1 MAPKII
7 YITGFRQHAGK
18 TVASLG
24 LLSLLKKAYPR
35 ERIAYI
41 KPVGQELVE
50 LESGKTVDKDVKIVE
65 SFTGIEEIEARYSSP
80 VQLGTG
86 FTKAFLANPERDQ
99 LSLELREDIMKSLA
113 RLAEKDILIAE
124 GTGHPGVGGI
134 VGLSN
139 AEVGN
144 LLGADMIFL
153 SGGGI
158 GKALDMLEVDLSFFM
173 CKGCRVKGVVFNKVL
188 PSKLEQSKHFL
199 TEELLQRMYSGFPD
213 PLSIFGFLPIMED
226 LPNPS
231 MDFIRRRFR
240 GAEAVG
246 DYHAVNWHIPC
257 RKIRIISLRT
267 EYLDL
272 PRYVASGDIV
282 IIGSGSTERI
292 RKLLEH
298 NSRLSPHM
306 GGIIMTCRE
315 DVTLD
320 PEIRSMLE
328 DSGVPSL
335 LVDLDT
341 ASTEQGVQRVFENT
355 KLQLYDTSKYQTIC
369 SMFEEHFDFDKFAD
383 RFLGL

>member
-24 LLSLLKKAYPR
+24 LISLLKKHYPLDK
-35 ERIAYI
+35 IGYI

-50 LESGKTVDKDVKIVE
+50 LSSGTTVDKDVKVVE
-65 SFTGIEEIEARYSSP
+65 TFTGLPDMEMEFLSP
-80 VQLGTG
+80 VQLGSG
-86 FTKAFLANPERDQ
+86 FTKAYLANPDRDEIAD
-99 LSLELREDIMKSLA
+99 ELRESIMRSMVHLA
-113 RLAEKDILIAE
+113 HKDVVVAE

-144 LLGADMIFL
+144 LIGAEIVFL

-158 GKALDMLEVDLSFFM
+158 GKALDMLEVDLSYFM
-173 CKGCRVKGVVFNKVL
+173 FKKSRVKGIIFNKVL
-188 PSKLEQSKHFL
+188 PDKIGQSKKYL
-199 TEELLQRMYSGFPD
+199 TEELLQKTYSGFPD
-213 PLSIFGFLPIMED
+213 PLRIYGFLPAIPD

-231 MDFIRRRFR
+231 MDFIRRKFK
-240 GAEAVG
+240 GADALG
-246 DYHAVNWHIPC
+246 DSSLPNWHIPC
-257 RKIRIISLRT
+257 RNIRIISLRT

-272 PRYVASGDIV
+272 TRYVGSGDLV

-292 RKLLEH
+292 RKVLDYSEK
-298 NSRLSPHM
+298 LSPHI

-315 DVTLD
+315 DVSMD
-320 PEIRSMLE
+320 PEIRGLLE
-328 DSGVPSL
+328 DSGVPTL

-341 ASTEQGVQRVFENT
+341 ASTEQNVLNVFENT
-355 KLQLYDTSKYQTIC
+355 KLQLYDTDKYKTIC
-369 SMFEEHFDFDKFAD
+369 RMFEEHFDFDKFHD
-383 RFLGL
+383 SFLS